1 MIILDGSLGEGGGQ
15 ILRTALALSIVTG
28 QPFVLDGVRA
38 GRARPGLLRQHLT
51 GLQAA
56 AAISGATVE
65 GATLGSLR
73 VAFRPGPA
81 VAGDYRF
88 DIGSAGSAG
97 LVLQTIL
104 PPLLQLKQASTV
116 TVLGGTHNGAAPSF
130 HFLDRCFAPHVGLR
144 LHLERWGFYPAG
156 GGQLRAEILPGQDPI
171 DWLERG
177 PIRRVQAHVALSQQP
192 VGLGREALGRLA
204 LALGLEAPDLHLHI
218 VPEPRGPGFA
228 VWVEAQCEVGTA
240 LFTAFGERRPS
251 AAAADVAVSDFLAW
265 REQGAPVDAHLADQ
279 LLIPLALFGGAFRT
293 GPHSQH
299 TVTNLQVIDRFLP
312 GRLEVDGGVVRR
324 RG

>member
-1 MIILDGSLGEGGGQ
+1 MISLDGSLGEGGGQ

-51 GLQAA
+51 GLEAA
-56 AAISGATVE
+56 AVISGATVE
-65 GATLGSLR
+65 GAALGSLR

-81 VAGDYRF
+81 VAGDYHF

-104 PPLLQLKQASTV
+104 PPLLQLSTPSTV
-116 TVLGGTHNGAAPSF
+116 TVRGGTHNGAAPSF

-144 LHLERWGFYPAG
+144 LYLERWGFYPAG
-156 GGQLRAEILPGQDPI
+156 GGELRAEITPRQSTI
-171 DWLERG
+171 DLLERG
-177 PIRRVQAHVALSQQP
+177 PIQRVQAHVALSQHP
-192 VGLGREALGRLA
+192 RGLGRETLDRLA
-204 LALGLEAPDLHLHI
+204 SALGLEPPDLHLHV
-218 VPEPRGPGFA
+218 VPQPRGPGFA
-228 VWVEAQCEVGTA
+228 VWVEARSDGGTA

-251 AAAADVAVSDFLAW
+251 SAVADLAVQDFVAW
-265 REQGAPVDAHLADQ
+265 RDHGAPVDAHLADQ
-279 LLIPLALFGGAFRT
+279 LLIPLALYGGAFRT
-293 GPHSQH
+293 GPHSLH

-312 GRLEVDGGVVRR
+312 GCLEVDGDVIRR